1 MKRMMSI
8 AAVALMMAGSTAL
21 ACDSCG
27 CAPKKPTCGK
37 KAACSKKA
45 EKKCAADC
53 TKACCAEKGKKK
65 CTEGGKK
72 ECCKKAA

>member
-8 AAVALMMAGSTAL
+8 AAVTLMMAAGSTVF

-27 CAPKKPTCGK
+27 CASKKP
-37 KAACSKKA
+37 ACSKKA

-53 TKACCAEKGKKK
+53 KKACCAEKGKKK

>member
-8 AAVALMMAGSTAL
+8 AAVALMMAGSTAF

-27 CAPKKPTCGK
+27 CASKKP
-37 KAACSKKA
+37 ACSKKA

-72 ECCKKAA
+72 ACCAKKAA